1 MQQRFT
7 GLEYD
12 GPLRCDFYLT
22 DKKIVIEY
30 NGRQHY
36 KAVKFFGGDK
46 ELKLTQ
52 ARDKVKKE
60 WCINNDI
67 NFEVIKYDEI
77 IQERMDEILAK
88 YSL

>member
-22 DKKIVIEY
+22 DKKVVIEY

-36 KAVKFFGGDK
+36 KAVKFFGGK
-46 ELKLTQ
+46 EDYKSLS
-52 ARDKVKKE
+52 
-60 WCINNDI
+60 
-67 NFEVIKYDEI
+67 
-77 IQERMDEILAK
+77 QE
-88 YSL
+88 

>member
-22 DKKIVIEY
+22 DKKVVIEY

-36 KAVKFFGGDK
+36 KAVKFFGGK
-46 ELKLTQ
+46 EGLKNTQ
-52 ARDKVKKE
+52 VRDLIKKT
-60 WCINNDI
+60 WCEKNYI
-67 NFEVIKYDEI
+67 NFEIIKYDERI
-77 IQERMDEILAK
+77 EERIDEIIAK
-88 YSL
+88 Y

>member
-22 DKKIVIEY
+22 DKKVVIEY

-36 KAVKFFGGDK
+36 KAVKLFGGK
-46 ELKLTQ
+46 EGLKNTQ
-52 ARDKVKKE
+52 VRDLIKKT
-60 WCINNDI
+60 WCEKNYI
-67 NFEVIKYDEI
+67 NFEIIKYDERI
-77 IQERMDEILAK
+77 EERIDEIIAK
-88 YSL
+88 Y

>member
-1 MQQRFT
+1 MM
-7 GLEYD
+7 E
-12 GPLRCDFYLT
+12 
-22 DKKIVIEY
+22 
-30 NGRQHY
+30 
-36 KAVKFFGGDK
+36 

-60 WCINNDI
+60 WCINNNI
-67 NFEVIKYDEI
+67 NFEMIKYDEI